1 MKNKLRAIFFFACI
15 AILLFSYK
23 KATLPTDKWP
33 KKVYVINDTSNLKAL
48 TLLGKILFYD
58 PVLSLDSSTS
68 CSSCH
73 SPYNAFSHTDHSLS
87 HGIDNKIGF
96 RNAPTLV
103 NLAYQP
109 VFMWDGAI
117 NHLDMQSLAPI
128 TNPDEM
134 NESIEHVVSK
144 LNHQTFYRLLFKN
157 AFNDSLITGAKTLKA
172 IAAFMAS
179 IESKSSKYDLV
190 MNGNDVFTDQEKNGF
205 TLFSKHC
212 SSCHTPPLFTNYSF
226 QNNGLMLD
234 TVLKD
239 DGRIRQTKQIIDS
252 LKFKVPTLRNI
263 EFTFPYMHDGR
274 FKSLTE
280 VLNFYAGHSNKNSM
294 LALELKS
301 AVNLS
306 SNDKVDLIAFLL
318 TLSDKKF
325 LFDKRYAYPK
335 SEIDSLRKLTQ

>member
-33 KKVYVINDTSNLKAL
+33 KKVYVINDNSNLKAL

-73 SPYNAFSHTDHSLS
+73 SPFNAFAHTDHALS

-109 VFMWDGAI
+109 IFMWDGAI
-117 NHLDMQSLAPI
+117 NHLEMQSLAPI
-128 TNPDEM
+128 TNPNEM

-144 LNHQTFYRLLFKN
+144 LNYQSFYRRLFNN
-157 AFNDSLITGAKTLKA
+157 AFNDSIITGTKTLKA

-179 IESKSSKYDLV
+179 IESNSSKYDLA
-190 MNGNDVFTDQEKNGF
+190 MNGQAEFTEQEKNGLK
-205 TLFSKHC
+205 LFSEHC
-212 SSCHTPPLFTNYSF
+212 SNCHTPPLFTNFSF
-226 QNNGLMLD
+226 QNNGLMPD
-234 TVLKD
+234 SSLKD
-239 DGRIRQTKQIIDS
+239 GGRIRQTKQIIDS

-274 FKSLTE
+274 FITLTE

-294 LALELKS
+294 IAPVLKS

-318 TLSDKKF
+318 TLSDRKF

>member
-1 MKNKLRAIFFFACI
+1 MLISI
-15 AILLFSYK
+15 TLLLISYK
-23 KATLPTDKWP
+23 QSVIKTEVWPDKIYQL
-33 KKVYVINDTSNLKAL
+33 KDTSKIEDL
-48 TLLGKILFYD
+48 TFLGKVLFYD
-58 PVLSLDSSTS
+58 PILSLDSSTS

-109 VFMWDGAI
+109 IFMWDGAI

-144 LNHQTFYRLLFKN
+144 LNHQSFYRLLFKN

-226 QNNGLMLD
+226 QNNGLLPNSALND
-234 TVLKD
+234 G
-239 DGRIRQTKQIIDS
+239 GRIRQTKNTNDS

-274 FKSLTE
+274 FKTLTE
-280 VLNFYAGHSNKNSM
+280 VLNFYIGSSHKNPM
-294 LALELKS
+294 MANELKS
-301 AVNLS
+301 VSNLS
-306 SNDKVDLIAFLL
+306 SYEKVDLIAFLL
-318 TLSDKKF
+318 TLSDRRF

>member
-1 MKNKLRAIFFFACI
+1 MKSRLTFLTMLISI
-15 AILLFSYK
+15 TLLLISYK
-23 KATLPTDKWP
+23 QS
-33 KKVYVINDTSNLKAL
+33 VINTEVWPDKIYHLKDTSKIEDL
-48 TLLGKILFYD
+48 TFLGKVLFYD
-58 PVLSLDSSTS
+58 PILSLDSSTS

-73 SPYNAFSHTDHSLS
+73 SPYNAFAHTDHALS

-109 VFMWDGAI
+109 IFMWDGAI

-144 LNHQTFYRLLFKN
+144 LNHQSFYRLLFNK
-157 AFNDSLITGAKTLKA
+157 AFNDSIITGTRALKA
-172 IAAFMAS
+172 IAAFMSS
-179 IESKSSKYDLV
+179 IESNSSKYDLV
-190 MNGNDVFTDQEKNGF
+190 LNGRDVFTDQEKNGF
-205 TLFSKHC
+205 QLFSKHC

-239 DGRIRQTKQIIDS
+239 GGRIRQTKQIIDS

>member
-1 MKNKLRAIFFFACI
+1 M
-15 AILLFSYK
+15 FSYK